1 MKKILSLIIVL
12 GAAVAVHAQGTF
24 NGNTLNSDPGFNHGG
39 GTVTDATAGN
49 ALATGTAYT
58 AQYYAGPQGSSAAN
72 LVAIDTAKGFGT
84 GGFAGYFQPGTVT
97 DANAAGGT
105 TVTVQLRAWKGTG
118 GSYENATIRGA
129 GNLIDIALVSS
140 VNTPNT
146 ITTMGNFAV
155 VGPEPATIALGLMGA
170 SALFIRRRKV

>member
-24 NGNTLNSDPGFNHGG
+24 NGNTVNSDPNFDHSG
-39 GTVTDATAGN
+39 GTVRDTTAGN

-58 AQYYAGPQGSSAAN
+58 AQYYAGPQGAAESS
-72 LVAIDTAKGFGT
+72 LVAIDTAKAFGT

-118 GSYENATIRGA
+118 GTYEAASVRGVS
-129 GNLIDIALVSS
+129 NLIDVALVSS
-140 VNTPNT
+140 VNTPNSIGT
-146 ITTMGNFAV
+146 LANFTLAPV
-155 VGPEPATIALGLMGA
+155 PEPATIALGLMGA
-170 SALFIRRRKV
+170 SALLIRRRK